1 MVKNFKTLGTRIVLC
16 RKIEI
21 NNYER
26 RVKMRRFFIILIVT
40 TIGILTLV
48 SCSKK
53 QERLKYPRAKKVNV
67 VDNYF
72 GTKVADPYRWMED
85 INSPEVKKWIEEEKK
100 LTDEYFSR
108 IPFRDK
114 IRKRLTEL
122 WNYEK
127 YSMPSKV
134 GDYYVFSYNSG
145 LQEQSVVYVQ
155 KGLDGKPEVLLDPN
169 KFSKDNSVIL
179 TGLFFSHDNKYFG
192 YSISRGGSDWREFF
206 VVDFK
211 TRKPL
216 PDHLKWIKFS
226 GMAWYKNGFFYSRYD
241 KPKKE
246 EALKQA
252 NLYQKVYYHRI
263 GTPQEKDILV
273 YQDKGHPKR
282 GFGVYVTPDEKYL
295 ILNVWESSS
304 TGNRLYYKDLTKKN
318 SEIVKLIDN
327 PDAHFSFIAA
337 KNGKFYILTD
347 YKAPN
352 YKLVLI
358 DLNNP
363 TRENWKDVIPEGKDR
378 LEDVSYVGGKLFA
391 MYLKDANSKV
401 SVFTPDGKYLYDV
414 ELPGIGTVYG
424 FRGKLEDKET
434 FYTFTSFTYPPTIY
448 RYDIEKNKSTLFKKS
463 KVKFNPEDYV
473 TKEVFYTSKDGTRVP
488 LFIVHKKGLKLDGKR
503 PTLLYGYG
511 GFDIPMR
518 PGFRVTMLPVLEND
532 GVYAMACIRG
542 GGEYGEKWHRA
553 GMLENKQNVFDDFI
567 AAAEY
572 LINNNYTDSDHL
584 AIFGGSN
591 GGLLIGAVI
600 NQRPELFKVAIA
612 AVGVMDMLRYQKFT
626 IGWAW
631 VSEYGSSDNPEQFK
645 YLIKY
650 SPLHN
655 IKEGLPYPA
664 VLVTTAD
671 HDDRVFP
678 AHSFKYIAT
687 LQEKYKGPNP
697 VLIRIETKAGHGG
710 ATGTTRTINYY
721 TDILSFMFYNMGIE
735 PYKNM
740 K

>member
-1 MVKNFKTLGTRIVLC
+1 M
-16 RKIEI
+16 RKI
-21 NNYER
+21 
-26 RVKMRRFFIILIVT
+26 FILLVIVVMAVVS
-40 TIGILTLV
+40 LV
-48 SCSKK
+48 SCARK
-53 QERLKYPRAKKVNV
+53 QERLKYPVAKKVNV
-67 VDNYF
+67 VDDYF
-72 GTKVADPYRWMED
+72 GTKVADPYRWMENID
-85 INSPEVKKWIEEEKK
+85 SPEVKKWIQEEKK
-100 LTDEYFSR
+100 LTDEYFSK

-127 YSMPSKV
+127 YSMPRKV
-134 GDYYVFSYNSG
+134 GDYYVFSRNSG
-145 LQEQSVVYVQ
+145 LQEQSVVYIQ
-155 KGLDGKPEVLLDPN
+155 KGLDGKPEVLIDPN

-179 TGLFFSHDNKYFG
+179 TGVFFSNDLKYYG
-192 YSISRGGSDWREFF
+192 YSISRSGSDWREFF

-226 GMAWYKNGFFYSRYD
+226 GMAWYKDGFFYSRYEA
-241 KPKKE
+241 PKKGE
-246 EALKQA
+246 TLKAA
-252 NLYQKVYYHRI
+252 NVFQKLYYHRV
-263 GTPQEKDILV
+263 GTSQDKDVLI
-273 YQDKGHPKR
+273 YQDKEHPRR
-282 GFGVYVTPDEKYL
+282 GFGAYVTPDEKFL
-295 ILNVWESSS
+295 IISVWEGAS
-304 TGNRLYYKDLTKKN
+304 TGNMLYYKDLTRKN
-318 SEIVKLIDN
+318 SPVVKLIDKA
-327 PDAHFSFIAA
+327 DAHYDFVAH
-337 KNGKFYILTD
+337 KDGKFYVLTD
-347 YKAPN
+347 LNAPN
-352 YKLVLI
+352 YRLVLI
-358 DLNNP
+358 DLKNP
-363 TRENWKDVIPEGKDR
+363 SRENWKDVIPESRNK
-378 LEDVSYVGGKLFA
+378 LESVSYVGGKLIA
-391 MYLKDANSKV
+391 TYLKDANSKV
-401 SVFTPDGKYLYDV
+401 SVFDPDGKYLYDIK
-414 ELPGIGTVYG
+414 LPGIGTVYG
-424 FRGKLEDKET
+424 FGGKPTDKET

-448 RYDIEKNKSTLFKKS
+448 HYDIEKNKTTLFKKS
-463 KVKFNPEDYV
+463 RVKFNPEDYV
-473 TKEVFYTSKDGTRVP
+473 TEEVFYTSKDGTKVP
-488 LFIVHKKGLKLDGKR
+488 MFIVHKKGLKMDGKR

-511 GFDIPMR
+511 GFNIPMR
-518 PGFRVTMLPVLEND
+518 PSFRLTMLPILEND
-532 GVYAMACIRG
+532 GIYAMACIRG

-572 LINNNYTDSDHL
+572 LIKNKYTDSKHL

-600 NQRPELFKVAIA
+600 NQRPELFRVAVA

-631 VSEYGSSDNPEQFK
+631 VGEYGSSDNPEQFK

-664 VLVTTAD
+664 VLVTTSD

-710 ATGTTRTINYY
+710 ATGTSRTINLY
-721 TDILSFMFYNMGIE
+721 TDILSFVFYNMGIE